1 MADAV
6 EPSASCRTFVL
17 AIAIGVLGIHLAG
30 CARPEKTM
38 AAKTVADVLNEH
50 ADQWLSI
57 DGVVGTAEGLAEG
70 RPCIKVYVVKK
81 TPDLERRI
89 PRLVDGYPVVMEET
103 GEFRA
108 LPGDRE

>member
-1 MADAV
+1 MIDAV
-6 EPSASCRTFVL
+6 EPSASCRVL
-17 AIAIGVLGIHLAG
+17 VFAIAIGALGIHLAG

-50 ADQWLSI
+50 AGQWMSI
-57 DGVVGTAEGLAEG
+57 DGVVGTAEGLADG

-108 LPGDRE
+108 LPGDRQ